1 IATAVAWVILA
12 MLKPLER
19 RFALRKT
26 LPQVRLR
33 FAGRASL
40 AAVEQVLMGRE
51 LAASTVVTRRI
62 PDDGDEVT
70 VEFARSFERA
80 ALGRLAD
87 PRRALAGGK
96 GVSPDVSS
104 RASGCGAST

>member
-1 IATAVAWVILA
+1 
-12 MLKPLER
+12 
-19 RFALRKT
+19 
-26 LPQVRLR
+26 VRLR

-80 ALGRLAD
+80 ALGPLAD
-87 PRRALAGGK
+87 ALRALPGVE
-96 GVSPDVSS
+96 GVSLDVTS
-104 RASGCGAST
+104 RAS